1 MFLAAAAGADGA
13 PSHHRKT
20 HHAHRAGR
28 HQPAR
33 SARRFRRPE
42 APGPR
47 ALIHGVDGRVLVAS
61 ADLID
66 QIARARPM
74 GPPTPVGLRAGGQ
87 GIYGPPAPPC
97 LAAGSEGCAG
107 LSSPVATVHQDKDQ
121 TNGGDDEDAETG
133 IPPDTLPRPGF
144 AERVTQAAKAFRD
157 LFRPKS
163 AQSTVAPDDADLPA
177 LLSEDLVIPV
187 EGVPADRLR
196 DSFLERRGRRRKH
209 LAIDIGAPRGT
220 PVLATADGTIARLH
234 RDRLGGIAI
243 YMRDSSNK
251 YLFYYAH
258 LSRYARRLHVGQ
270 RVGKGEV
277 IGYVG
282 STGHAHGPHL
292 HFAITRL
299 PGNENLRLGLAIN
312 PYLVF
317 LIGSSVKP

>member
-1 MFLAAAAGADGA
+1 
-13 PSHHRKT
+13 
-20 HHAHRAGR
+20 
-28 HQPAR
+28 
-33 SARRFRRPE
+33 
-42 APGPR
+42 
-47 ALIHGVDGRVLVAS
+47 
-61 ADLID
+61 
-66 QIARARPM
+66 M
-74 GPPTPVGLRAGGQ
+74 GPPVPAGLAVRGNPAV
-87 GIYGPPAPPC
+87 YGPPVPPC
-97 LAAGSEGCAG
+97 VAAGKDGG
-107 LSSPVATVHQDKDQ
+107 DGHTPMPLFATVHQDKDQ

-144 AERVTQAAKAFRD
+144 AERVTRAAMAFRD

-163 AQSTVAPDDADLPA
+163 ARSTVAPDDVNLPA

-187 EGVPADRLR
+187 EGVSAARLR

-243 YMRDSSNK
+243 YMRDSTNK

-258 LSRYARRLHVGQ
+258 LSRYARGL
-270 RVGKGEV
+270 RVGHRVAKGEV

-282 STGHAHGPHL
+282 STGHAHGSHL

-299 PGNENLRLGLAIN
+299 PDNENLRLGLAIN

-317 LIGSSVKP
+317 LIGSSVKR